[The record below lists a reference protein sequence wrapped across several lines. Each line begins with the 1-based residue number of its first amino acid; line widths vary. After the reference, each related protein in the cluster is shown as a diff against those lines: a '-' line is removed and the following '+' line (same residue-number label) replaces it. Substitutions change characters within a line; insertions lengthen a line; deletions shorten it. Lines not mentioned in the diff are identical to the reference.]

1 MGKTVVKAMGNG
13 VSSAWGAEVPSR
25 DEQHDTKRRAILRT
39 ASVLFSEKGFRET
52 SLNDIA
58 GALNVTKPT
67 LYYYVKNK
75 DDILF
80 QCLNTALEDLEA
92 KILVIDQDDAM
103 GLDKLCRFVEVFVTL
118 FDDDLGRCVA
128 RPGLDPLSE
137 EYRERIRPVYRRVD
151 SKLRTIIILGIED
164 GSIAPCDPKIAAFT
178 LFGAMNWII
187 QWFDPAMGYT
197 AAEIAH
203 QMNELFVKGMRGTN
217 T

>member
-1 MGKTVVKAMGNG
+1 
-13 VSSAWGAEVPSR
+13 
-25 DEQHDTKRRAILRT
+25 
-39 ASVLFSEKGFRET
+39 
-52 SLNDIA
+52 
-58 GALNVTKPT
+58 
-67 LYYYVKNK
+67 
-75 DDILF
+75 
-80 QCLNTALEDLEA
+80 
-92 KILVIDQDDAM
+92 
-103 GLDKLCRFVEVFVTL
+103 VEVFVTL